1 MYKTVQE
8 KLKQHWQKP
17 LKVNIRQEVLKIYD
31 LFKTLGGSS
40 DYQLGSS
47 IGQPS
52 ERAGNVLV
60 LVWIVNKNMSNYT
73 VEMRAF
79 YYARFNGK
87 KNARRSSRQ
96 YWTLDSRSRVTT
108 ARYLTPQCLHLP
120 ICKIRISENLTE
132 PHPAQSNFCIF
143 KSVGSNLFQL
153 IHLISSLSCFSLKMN
168 REHSIYYTA
177 E

>member
-1 MYKTVQE
+1 MYKTVQQ
-8 KLKQHWQKP
+8 KLKQHWQNP

-87 KNARRSSRQ
+87 KMHADQ
-96 YWTLDSRSRVTT
+96 
-108 ARYLTPQCLHLP
+108 
-120 ICKIRISENLTE
+120 
-132 PHPAQSNFCIF
+132 
-143 KSVGSNLFQL
+143 VGSIGLW
-153 IHLISSLSCFSLKMN
+153 IPDPV
-168 REHSIYYTA
+168 
-177 E
+177 